1 MADPTAVV
9 TVAEARRAGHSVQLE
24 SITHR
29 FGATTAVDDVSLPVE
44 AGELIALL
52 GPSGCGKTTL
62 LRIIGGFIVPTA
74 GSVRVDGRSID
85 HLPASRRDIGVVF
98 QNYALFPHMTVYE
111 NVAYGLRARHAPRE
125 LIRERVARMLATVQL
140 EALAERM
147 PRQLSGGQQQ
157 RVALARALA
166 VEPRILLLDEPFGA
180 LDKNLRLDMQIE
192 VKRLQRQ
199 FGITAILVTH
209 DQEEAMSLAD
219 RIAVM
224 HRGRVE
230 QFASPVEV
238 YDRPR
243 TLFVNSFVGTA
254 NLLAGEIVAR
264 ESGMCVVALDAGVT
278 VDVPGEIGSKRIV
291 VSARPENLRL
301 YPDARA
307 RALAGRGAHP
317 HAGRRADRERGGHPR
332 RRVAQGH
339 RAARE
344 PGAAGRAGRRA
355 LLRHRHAVRRV
366 LIPRAGRRAGHSP
379 EEATPCPAPSSRA
392 ARCSPAARSSP
403 PPRCCPA
410 SRPRPAASWR
420 PPTRVRGRRPTARWC
435 CPRSRRARTSTRS

>member
-1 MADPTAVV
+1 MLAPAARPVGH
-9 TVAEARRAGHSVQLE
+9 TVQIE

-29 FGATTAVDDVSLPVE
+29 FGATTAVDDVSLPIE

-62 LRIIGGFIVPTA
+62 LRIIGGFIVPAA
-74 GSVRVDGRSID
+74 GAVRVDGRPID

-140 EALAERM
+140 GALRDRM

-224 HRGRVE
+224 QRGRVE

-238 YDRPR
+238 YDRPS

-254 NLLAGEIVAR
+254 NLLAGEIVERRGAVCTVALEAGATVEIPAEELPAA
-264 ESGMCVVALDAGVT
+264 ESGLDA
-278 VDVPGEIGSKRIV
+278 KRIV

-301 YPDARA
+301 YTEPGPGRWPVELRIRMPVGAQTVSEVGTRGGFSLKVTEPRENLA
-307 RALAGRGAHP
+307 PPGEAGGALYCGIVTASAVSLFPAPASEPAHP
-317 HAGRRADRERGGHPR
+317 
-332 RRVAQGH
+332 
-339 RAARE
+339 
-344 PGAAGRAGRRA
+344 
-355 LLRHRHAVRRV
+355 
-366 LIPRAGRRAGHSP
+366 
-379 EEATPCPAPSSRA
+379 
-392 ARCSPAARSSP
+392 
-403 PPRCCPA
+403 
-410 SRPRPAASWR
+410 
-420 PPTRVRGRRPTARWC
+420 
-435 CPRSRRARTSTRS
+435 

>member
-1 MADPTAVV
+1 MVRRIIGKTMGV
-9 TVAEARRAGHSVQLE
+9 TETQAGGTRGRSNGGARAGHSVELE

-29 FGATTAVDDVSLPVE
+29 FGATTAVDAVSLGVE
-44 AGELIALL
+44 AGELVALL

-74 GSVRVDGRSID
+74 GSVRVDGRAID
-85 HLPASRRDIGVVF
+85 HLPVSRRDIGIVF

-111 NVAYGLRARHAPRE
+111 NVAYGLRARHAPRAQ
-125 LIRERVARMLATVQL
+125 IRERVARMLATVQL
-140 EALAERM
+140 EGLRDRV

-224 HRGRVE
+224 SRGRVE
-230 QFASPVEV
+230 QFANPVEI

-254 NLLAGEIVAR
+254 NLMAGTIVAR
-264 ESGMCVVALDAGVT
+264 DGAMLTVTLDAGAT
-278 VDVPGEIGSKRIV
+278 LTLPGALDGRRVI

-301 YPDARA
+301 
-307 RALAGRGAHP
+307 HT
-317 HAGRRADRERGGHPR
+317 
-332 RRVAQGH
+332 
-339 RAARE
+339 E
-344 PGAAGRAGRRA
+344 PGPGRWKVELRIRMPVGAQTVSEVVSSAGES
-355 LLRHRHAVRRV
+355 LKVTE
-366 LIPRAGRRAGHSP
+366 PRATLAPSDDSGTTLYCAIAS
-379 EEATPCPAPSSRA
+379 TPAVSLFPAPA
-392 ARCSPAARSSP
+392 QVP
-403 PPRCCPA
+403 
-410 SRPRPAASWR
+410 
-420 PPTRVRGRRPTARWC
+420 VQL
-435 CPRSRRARTSTRS
+435 

>member
-1 MADPTAVV
+1 MAGSA
-9 TVAEARRAGHSVQLE
+9 AAARAGHSVDLA

-29 FGATTAVDDVSLPVE
+29 FGPTTAVDDVTLAID
-44 AGELIALL
+44 AGELVALL

-74 GSVRVDGRSID
+74 GSVHVDGRAID
-85 HLPASRRDIGVVF
+85 HLPASRRDIGIVF

-125 LIRERVARMLATVQL
+125 LIRTRVATMLGVVQL
-140 EALAERM
+140 EALRDRM

-224 HRGRVE
+224 NRGRVE
-230 QFASPVEV
+230 QFASPVDV

-243 TLFVNSFVGTA
+243 TVFVNSFVGTA
-254 NLLAGEIVAR
+254 NLLPGDIVAR
-264 ESGMCVVALDAGVT
+264 GDRMLSIALEAGAT
-278 VDVPGEIGSKRIV
+278 IEVPAAAPPDGKRVV

-301 YPDARA
+301 HAEPARGRWPVTLRIRMPVGA
-307 RALAGRGAHP
+307 QTVSEVATTTGQSLKVTEPRAALAPPGEGGALYC
-317 HAGRRADRERGGHPR
+317 G
-332 RRVAQGH
+332 V
-339 RAARE
+339 
-344 PGAAGRAGRRA
+344 
-355 LLRHRHAVRRV
+355 V
-366 LIPRAGRRAGHSP
+366 
-379 EEATPCPAPSSRA
+379 
-392 ARCSPAARSSP
+392 SPAAVSIF
-403 PPRCCPA
+403 PA
-410 SRPRPAASWR
+410 SALEPAHS
-420 PPTRVRGRRPTARWC
+420 
-435 CPRSRRARTSTRS
+435 

>member
-1 MADPTAVV
+1 MT
-9 TVAEARRAGHSVQLE
+9 ERGHSVELE

-29 FGATTAVDDVSLPVE
+29 FGATTAVEDVQLSID

-62 LRIIGGFIVPTA
+62 LRIIGGFITATA
-74 GSVRVDGRSID
+74 GGVRVDGRSID
-85 HLPASRRDIGVVF
+85 HLPASRRDIGIVF

-111 NVAYGLRARHAPRE
+111 NVAYGLRARRASRE
-125 LIRERVARMLATVQL
+125 HIRDRVERMLAVVQL
-140 EALAERM
+140 EGLRDRM

-224 HRGRVE
+224 NRGRVE

-238 YDRPR
+238 YDTPR

-254 NLLAGEIVAR
+254 NLLAGEIVGRDGAALTVAL
-264 ESGMCVVALDAGVT
+264 ESGATVTLESRVAIDG
-278 VDVPGEIGSKRIV
+278 KRVV
-291 VSARPENLRL
+291 VSTRPENLRL
-301 YPDARA
+301 YADSAPGRWPVELRIRMPVGAQTVSEVATQSGRSLKVTEPRA
-307 RALAGRGAHP
+307 SLAPPG
-317 HAGRRADRERGGHPR
+317 
-332 RRVAQGH
+332 
-339 RAARE
+339 E
-344 PGAAGRAGRRA
+344 PGGALYCGIVSPAAVS
-355 LLRHRHAVRRV
+355 LF
-366 LIPRAGRRAGHSP
+366 P
-379 EEATPCPAPSSRA
+379 EEASRHVE
-392 ARCSPAARSSP
+392 P
-403 PPRCCPA
+403 
-410 SRPRPAASWR
+410 
-420 PPTRVRGRRPTARWC
+420 
-435 CPRSRRARTSTRS
+435 

>member
-1 MADPTAVV
+1 MDRTEAPA
-9 TVAEARRAGHSVQLE
+9 ARRAPVTARSGHSVELDA
-24 SITHR
+24 ITHR
-29 FGATTAVDDVSLPVE
+29 FGPTTAVDEVRLTIE
-44 AGELIALL
+44 AGELVALL

-62 LRIIGGFIVPTA
+62 LRVIGGFIVPTA
-74 GSVRVDGRSID
+74 GSVRVDGRAID
-85 HLPASRRDIGVVF
+85 HLPASRREIGVVF

-111 NVAYGLRARHAPRE
+111 NIAYGLRARRAPRE
-125 LIRERVARMLATVQL
+125 RVRERVATMLGVVQL
-140 EALAERM
+140 ETLRDRM

-254 NLLAGEIVAR
+254 NLLSGEIVAR
-264 ESGMCVVALDAGVT
+264 HGSALTIALEAGATITVPGAGV
-278 VDVPGEIGSKRIV
+278 DGKRVV
-291 VSARPENLRL
+291 VSARPENLAL
-301 YPDARA
+301 HADPAPDRWPVTL
-307 RALAGRGAHP
+307 RIRMPVGAQTVS
-317 HAGRRADRERGGHPR
+317 E
-332 RRVAQGH
+332 VATRTGESLKVTEP
-339 RAARE
+339 RAALTP
-344 PGAAGRAGRRA
+344 PGESGGTSYCRIVSTAA
-355 LLRHRHAVRRV
+355 LS
-366 LIPRAGRRAGHSP
+366 IF
-379 EEATPCPAPSSRA
+379 PAPASE
-392 ARCSPAARSSP
+392 PAH
-403 PPRCCPA
+403 
-410 SRPRPAASWR
+410 
-420 PPTRVRGRRPTARWC
+420 T
-435 CPRSRRARTSTRS
+435 

>member
-1 MADPTAVV
+1 VPA
-9 TVAEARRAGHSVQLE
+9 AG
-24 SITHR
+24 
-29 FGATTAVDDVSLPVE
+29 A
-44 AGELIALL
+44 
-52 GPSGCGKTTL
+52 
-62 LRIIGGFIVPTA
+62 
-74 GSVRVDGRSID
+74 VRVDGRSID

-140 EALAERM
+140 EALRDRM

-224 HRGRVE
+224 QRGRVE

-238 YDRPR
+238 YDRPS

-254 NLLAGEIVAR
+254 NLLAGEIVERRGAACTVALEAGATVEIPAGELPAG
-264 ESGMCVVALDAGVT
+264 ESGLEA
-278 VDVPGEIGSKRIV
+278 KRIV

-301 YPDARA
+301 YTEPGPGRWPVELRIRMPVGAQTVSEVGTRGGFSLKVTEP
-307 RALAGRGAHP
+307 RENLAPPGEAGGVLYCGIVTASAVSLFPAPASEPAHP
-317 HAGRRADRERGGHPR
+317 
-332 RRVAQGH
+332 
-339 RAARE
+339 
-344 PGAAGRAGRRA
+344 
-355 LLRHRHAVRRV
+355 
-366 LIPRAGRRAGHSP
+366 
-379 EEATPCPAPSSRA
+379 
-392 ARCSPAARSSP
+392 
-403 PPRCCPA
+403 
-410 SRPRPAASWR
+410 
-420 PPTRVRGRRPTARWC
+420 
-435 CPRSRRARTSTRS
+435 

>member
-1 MADPTAVV
+1 V
-9 TVAEARRAGHSVQLE
+9 TWASSRELECTEDTRSRPYGKVRPIRSHSVELE
-24 SITHR
+24 AITHR
-29 FGATTAVDDVSLPVE
+29 FGATTAVDDVSLPVQ

-62 LRIIGGFIVPTA
+62 LRIIGGFITPTA
-74 GSVRVDGRSID
+74 GSVRMDGRAID
-85 HLPASRRDIGVVF
+85 HLPASRRDIGIVF

-111 NVAYGLRARHAPRE
+111 NVAYGLRARHAPRDV
-125 LIRERVARMLATVQL
+125 IRERVAKMLAVVQL
-140 EALAERM
+140 EGLRERM

-192 VKRLQRQ
+192 VKALQRQ

-219 RIAVM
+219 HIAVM

-230 QFASPVEV
+230 QFATPVEV

-254 NLLAGEIVAR
+254 NVLAGEIVAR
-264 ESGMCVVALDAGVT
+264 DGPTLTIALECGATVALEAPAAADG
-278 VDVPGEIGSKRIV
+278 KRVV

-301 YPDARA
+301 YTEPAR
-307 RALAGRGAHP
+307 GRWPVTLRIRMPVGAHTVS
-317 HAGRRADRERGGHPR
+317 E
-332 RRVAQGH
+332 VATSTGQSLKVT
-339 RAARE
+339 E
-344 PGAAGRAGRRA
+344 
-355 LLRHRHAVRRV
+355 
-366 LIPRAGRRAGHSP
+366 PRASLAPAGQAGGSLYCGIVSTAAVSIFP
-379 EEATPCPAPSSRA
+379 VPADE
-392 ARCSPAARSSP
+392 PAHP
-403 PPRCCPA
+403 
-410 SRPRPAASWR
+410 
-420 PPTRVRGRRPTARWC
+420 
-435 CPRSRRARTSTRS
+435 

>member
-1 MADPTAVV
+1 VP
-9 TVAEARRAGHSVQLE
+9 
-24 SITHR
+24 
-29 FGATTAVDDVSLPVE
+29 AT
-44 AGELIALL
+44 
-52 GPSGCGKTTL
+52 
-62 LRIIGGFIVPTA
+62 
-74 GSVRVDGRSID
+74 GSVRVDGRPID
-85 HLPASRRDIGVVF
+85 HLPASRREIGVVF

-111 NVAYGLRARHAPRE
+111 NVAYGLRARRAPRA
-125 LIRERVARMLATVQL
+125 LIQERVAKILSVVQL
-140 EALAERM
+140 ESLRERM

-254 NLLAGEIVAR
+254 NLLAGDVVTRDGPTLTVALAAGATIDAPAATPIDGKR
-264 ESGMCVVALDAGVT
+264 VVVA
-278 VDVPGEIGSKRIV
+278 
-291 VSARPENLRL
+291 ARPEHLRL
-301 YPDARA
+301 YAEPGPGRWPVEVRLRMPVGAQLVSEVVTRAGESLKVTEPRA
-307 RALAGRGAHP
+307 RLSAAGDRRGALYCGIVSTEVVSIFP
-317 HAGRRADRERGGHPR
+317 AP
-332 RRVAQGH
+332 
-339 RAARE
+339 ARE
-344 PGAAGRAGRRA
+344 P
-355 LLRHRHAVRRV
+355 
-366 LIPRAGRRAGHSP
+366 
-379 EEATPCPAPSSRA
+379 APS
-392 ARCSPAARSSP
+392 
-403 PPRCCPA
+403 
-410 SRPRPAASWR
+410 
-420 PPTRVRGRRPTARWC
+420 
-435 CPRSRRARTSTRS
+435 

>member
-1 MADPTAVV
+1 
-9 TVAEARRAGHSVQLE
+9 
-24 SITHR
+24 
-29 FGATTAVDDVSLPVE
+29 
-44 AGELIALL
+44 
-52 GPSGCGKTTL
+52 
-62 LRIIGGFIVPTA
+62 
-74 GSVRVDGRSID
+74 
-85 HLPASRRDIGVVF
+85 
-98 QNYALFPHMTVYE
+98 
-111 NVAYGLRARHAPRE
+111 
-125 LIRERVARMLATVQL
+125 MLATVQL

-264 ESGMCVVALDAGVT
+264 DERDVRGDARR
-278 VDVPGEIGSKRIV
+278 GSDR
-291 VSARPENLRL
+291 RR
-301 YPDARA
+301 ARA
-307 RALAGRGAHP
+307 RSGASASSSPRGPRTCVCTPTPGPGRWPVEVRIRMPVG
-317 HAGRRADRERGGHPR
+317 RADCERGGHPH

-339 RAARE
+339 RAAGE
-344 PGAAGRAGRRA
+344 PDAAGRAGRRG
-355 LLRHRHAVRRV
+355 LLRYRHAVRRV
-366 LIPRAGRRAGHSP
+366 PIPRAGPGAGHRLRRP
-379 EEATPCPAPSSRA
+379 HHAHPRHHAPRA
-392 ARCSPAARSSP
+392 ARRRRGPRHHHDASPLRAT
-403 PPRCCPA
+403 
-410 SRPRPAASWR
+410 RPAASWR

>member
-1 MADPTAVV
+1 MLAPA
-9 TVAEARRAGHSVQLE
+9 ARPVGHSVQLE

-29 FGATTAVDDVSLPVE
+29 FGATTAVDGVSLPIE

-62 LRIIGGFIVPTA
+62 LRIIGGFIVPAA
-74 GSVRVDGRSID
+74 GAVRVDGRSID

-140 EALAERM
+140 EALRDRM

-224 HRGRVE
+224 QRGRVE

-238 YDRPR
+238 YDRPS

-254 NLLAGEIVAR
+254 NLLAGEIVERRGAV
-264 ESGMCVVALDAGVT
+264 CTVALDAGAT
-278 VDVPGEIGSKRIV
+278 VEIPAGELPAGESGLDAKRIV

-301 YPDARA
+301 YTEPGPGRWPVELRIRMPVGAQTVSEVGTRGGFSLKVTEPRENLA
-307 RALAGRGAHP
+307 PPGEAGGALYCGIVAASAVSLFPAPASEPAHP
-317 HAGRRADRERGGHPR
+317 
-332 RRVAQGH
+332 
-339 RAARE
+339 
-344 PGAAGRAGRRA
+344 
-355 LLRHRHAVRRV
+355 
-366 LIPRAGRRAGHSP
+366 
-379 EEATPCPAPSSRA
+379 
-392 ARCSPAARSSP
+392 
-403 PPRCCPA
+403 
-410 SRPRPAASWR
+410 
-420 PPTRVRGRRPTARWC
+420 
-435 CPRSRRARTSTRS
+435 

>member
-1 MADPTAVV
+1 MLAPA
-9 TVAEARRAGHSVQLE
+9 ARPVGHTVQLE

-29 FGATTAVDDVSLPVE
+29 FGATTAVDDVSLPIE

-62 LRIIGGFIVPTA
+62 LRIIGGFIVPAA
-74 GSVRVDGRSID
+74 GAVRVDGRSID

-140 EALAERM
+140 GALRDRM

-224 HRGRVE
+224 QRGRVE

-238 YDRPR
+238 YDRPS

-254 NLLAGEIVAR
+254 NLLAGEVVERRGAACTVALEAGATVEIPAGELPAG
-264 ESGMCVVALDAGVT
+264 ESGLDA
-278 VDVPGEIGSKRIV
+278 KRIV

-301 YPDARA
+301 YTEPGPGRWPVELRIRMPVGAQTVSEVGTRGGISLKVTEPRENLA
-307 RALAGRGAHP
+307 PPGEAGGALYCGIVTASAVSLFPAPASEPAHP
-317 HAGRRADRERGGHPR
+317 
-332 RRVAQGH
+332 
-339 RAARE
+339 
-344 PGAAGRAGRRA
+344 
-355 LLRHRHAVRRV
+355 
-366 LIPRAGRRAGHSP
+366 
-379 EEATPCPAPSSRA
+379 
-392 ARCSPAARSSP
+392 
-403 PPRCCPA
+403 
-410 SRPRPAASWR
+410 
-420 PPTRVRGRRPTARWC
+420 
-435 CPRSRRARTSTRS
+435 

>member
-1 MADPTAVV
+1 MPGCGMVRRIIGKTIGVTESQADGAQ
-9 TVAEARRAGHSVQLE
+9 ARANGAARAGHSVELE

-29 FGATTAVDDVSLPVE
+29 FGPTTAVDDVSLAVE
-44 AGELIALL
+44 AGELVALL

-74 GSVRVDGRSID
+74 GSVRVDGRAID
-85 HLPASRRDIGVVF
+85 HLPVSRRDIGIVF

-111 NVAYGLRARHAPRE
+111 NVAYGLRARHAPRTE
-125 LIRERVARMLATVQL
+125 LRERVARMLATVQL
-140 EALAERM
+140 EGLRDRV
-147 PRQLSGGQQQ
+147 PRQLSGVQQQ

-224 HRGRVE
+224 NRGRVE
-230 QFASPVEV
+230 QFASPVEI

-254 NLLAGEIVAR
+254 NLLAGTIVSRDGA
-264 ESGMCVVALDAGVT
+264 MLTVTLDAGAT
-278 VDVPGEIGSKRIV
+278 LTLPGSLDGRRVI

-301 YPDARA
+301 YT
-307 RALAGRGAHP
+307 
-317 HAGRRADRERGGHPR
+317 
-332 RRVAQGH
+332 
-339 RAARE
+339 E
-344 PGAAGRAGRRA
+344 PAAGRWKVELRIRMPVGAQTVSEVVSSAGES
-355 LLRHRHAVRRV
+355 LKVTE
-366 LIPRAGRRAGHSP
+366 PRAMVAPSDDAGTTLYCALGS
-379 EEATPCPAPSSRA
+379 AAGVSLFPAPASA
-392 ARCSPAARSSP
+392 PAQL
-403 PPRCCPA
+403 
-410 SRPRPAASWR
+410 
-420 PPTRVRGRRPTARWC
+420 
-435 CPRSRRARTSTRS
+435 